1 MISSWIYKYPPEKK
15 MLTKHELNDL
25 LYSLLGSEDLVS
37 RWWHS
42 PNKNWNGETPYS
54 VWSRNPEDVEKYI
67 TFFCFK

>member
-1 MISSWIYKYPPEKK
+1 M
-15 MLTKHELNDL
+15 TKHELNNH
-25 LYSLLGSEDLVS
+25 LYSLLGSDDLVS
-37 RWWHS
+37 RWWHT

>member
-1 MISSWIYKYPPEKK
+1 MISTWIYKYPPEKD
-15 MLTKHELNDL
+15 MTKQELNERL
-25 LYSLLGSEDLVS
+25 FRILGSEDLVS

-54 VWSRNPEDVEKYI
+54 VWSRSPKDVEKYI